1 MTVITPSV
9 HAETYSPDDNRFDH
23 RPFLYNAKWGWQFR
37 AIDAHVSLCDLVNYS
52 LKFLMELRYERI

>member
-37 AIDAHVSLCDLVNYS
+37 AIDAYVSKQPFTKMTKKRKNQ
-52 LKFLMELRYERI
+52 